1 MFVNF
6 FSCLGAAIGS
16 GGHNLVFSALKNGN
30 QGQKL
35 MSITVILMEIAYLNL
50 PRHES

>member
-1 MFVNF
+1 MPIF
-6 FSCLGAAIGS
+6 FSCVGAAIDS
-16 GGHNLVFSALKNGN
+16 GGHNLVFSALKNGS

-35 MSITVILMEIAYLNL
+35 GSITVILMEITYLNI